1 MSDDQKQQETNREEQ
16 ATISLES
23 ETADGNIDNLIDN
36 MASSDNSGEKS
47 PEAKATSEPQ
57 VDEIPEI
64 PELSEI
70 PEIPEDVEVLSSP
83 TDTTTDIESENET
96 IIATLQQENANL
108 KKLFDEQVKQSNLV
122 KTQYARLAAD
132 FDNFRKRTTKEKE
145 NLTQQSKKDIIT
157 KLLPV
162 VDNFERARV
171 QIKPSNEAEKAIQN
185 SYQGVYKTLVDCLKR
200 LGVSA
205 MRPEGQEFDPN
216 FHEAMLREASDE
228 YPEGTVIEQLMRGY
242 MLGDQVLRHAMV
254 KVAVPQDPMITSE
267 EKQEITEDVVDN
279 AESLS

>member
-1 MSDDQKQQETNREEQ
+1 MSDDQKQQEQNREEQ
-16 ATISLES
+16 TNISLES
-23 ETADGNIDNLIDN
+23 ETADANAVSTN
-36 MASSDNSGEKS
+36 NSVT
-47 PEAKATSEPQ
+47 EAAAEVADSQ
-57 VDEIPEI
+57 AEIPEL

-70 PEIPEDVEVLSSP
+70 PEIPEEIEVLSPES
-83 TDTTTDIESENET
+83 DTAADTESTESENEQ
-96 IIATLQQENANL
+96 IIAALQQENANL
-108 KKLFDEQVKQSNLV
+108 KKLFDQQVQQANSLKS
-122 KTQYARLAAD
+122 QYARLAAD

-145 NLTQQSKKDIIT
+145 NLAQQSKKDIIN

-171 QIKPSNEAEKAIQN
+171 QIKPNNEAEKTIQN

-216 FHEAMLREASDE
+216 FHEAMLREPTNE

-242 MLGDQVLRHAMV
+242 MLGEQVLRHAMV
-254 KVAVPQDPMITSE
+254 KVAVPQEPMITSE
-267 EKQEITEDVVDN
+267 EKQETLEDVVDN

>member
-1 MSDDQKQQETNREEQ
+1 MSDDQKQQEKIQEEQ
-16 ATISLES
+16 ANMATES
-23 ETADGNIDNLIDN
+23 ETADAN
-36 MASSDNSGEKS
+36 AVSPDNSAPANGAEVVES
-47 PEAKATSEPQ
+47 QS
-57 VDEIPEI
+57 EIPEL

-70 PEIPEDVEVLSSP
+70 PEIPEEVETLSSEQETA
-83 TDTTTDIESENET
+83 TDVESENEQ
-96 IIATLQQENANL
+96 IIATLQQENANI
-108 KKLFDEQVKQSNLV
+108 KKLFDEQAQQANALKS
-122 KTQYARLAAD
+122 QYARLAAD
-132 FDNFRKRTTKEKE
+132 FDNFRKRTMKEKE
-145 NLTQQSKKDIIT
+145 NLAAQSKKDIIN

-171 QIKPSNEAEKAIQN
+171 QIKPNSEAEKAIQN

-216 FHEAMLREASDE
+216 FHEAMLREPSSE

-267 EKQEITEDVVDN
+267 EKQETAEDLVDN
-279 AESLS
+279 TESIS

>member
-1 MSDDQKQQETNREEQ
+1 MSDDQKQQEQTIEKQ
-16 ATISLES
+16 DTISLES
-23 ETADGNIDNLIDN
+23 EIAESN
-36 MASSDNSGEKS
+36 AESSDKSAEK
-47 PEAKATSEPQ
+47 PSEEVVESQ
-57 VDEIPEI
+57 SEIPEL

-70 PEIPEDVEVLSSP
+70 PEIPEDVEVLSP
-83 TDTTTDIESENET
+83 EPEATTEIESENEQ

-108 KKLFDEQVKQSNLV
+108 KKLFDEQVQQANTV
-122 KTQYARLAAD
+122 KSQYARLAAD
-132 FDNFRKRTTKEKE
+132 FDNFRKRTIKEKE
-145 NLTQQSKKDIIT
+145 NLEQQSKKDIIN

-171 QIKPSNEAEKAIQN
+171 QIKTNNEAEKTIQN

-200 LGVSA
+200 MGVSA

-216 FHEAMLREASDE
+216 FHEAMLREPSNE

-254 KVAVPQDPMITSE
+254 KVAVPQEPVITSE
-267 EKQEITEDVVDN
+267 EKQEISEDLVDN